1 MLVGTKM
8 AHPVITIS
16 PELPITEALNVMHQ
30 EKIRRIPV
38 VQGGK
43 LVGIISDK
51 DMLNAS
57 PTPTESL
64 GIEEVNY
71 LISNITVEEVM
82 TPDVLTI
89 ETTTP
94 IEEAARIMSDNNIG
108 ALPVLEEER
117 VVGMITETDL
127 FKIFLDLMGARDDGV
142 RVTAL
147 VPDKIGGLA
156 ALAKAIA
163 EVGGS
168 FVSFGQSI
176 GDDPGNR
183 EVTFKVTGL
192 SEEQVVKAIKPYVEE
207 IEDIRSSQN

>member
-1 MLVGTKM
+1 MLVGKRM

-16 PELPITEALNVMHQ
+16 PGLPITEALNLMDQ
-30 EKIRRIPV
+30 ENIRRIPV
-38 VQGGK
+38 VQGAE
-43 LVGIISDK
+43 LVGIISDR
-51 DMLNAS
+51 DLLNAS

-64 GIEEVNY
+64 SIEEVNY

-82 TPDVLTI
+82 TTEVLTI

-108 ALPVLEEER
+108 SLPVMENGR
-117 VVGMITETDL
+117 VVGIITETDL
-127 FKIFLDLMGARDDGV
+127 FKIFLDLMGARDEGI
-142 RVTAL
+142 RVSAL

-176 GDDPGNR
+176 GEDMNNR
-183 EVTFKVTGL
+183 EVTFKVTGIDQ
-192 SEEQVVKAIKPYVEE
+192 ETVAKAIKPFVEE
-207 IEDIRSSQN
+207 IEDIRASHS

>member
-1 MLVGTKM
+1 
-8 AHPVITIS
+8 
-16 PELPITEALNVMHQ
+16 
-30 EKIRRIPV
+30 

-64 GIEEVNY
+64 SIEEVNY

-94 IEEAARIMSDNNIG
+94 IEEAARIMTDNNIG

-127 FKIFLDLMGARDDGV
+127 FKIFLELMGARDDGV

>member
-1 MLVGTKM
+1 MLVGKRM

-16 PELPITEALNVMHQ
+16 PDLPITEGLNLMHH

-38 VQGGK
+38 LQGGK
-43 LVGIISDK
+43 LVGIISDQ

-64 GIEEVNY
+64 SIAEVNQ
-71 LISNITVEEVM
+71 LISRITVEEVM
-82 TPDVLTI
+82 EPEVRTI
-89 ETTTP
+89 ETSTP

-108 ALPVLEEER
+108 ALPVLENNR
-117 VVGMITETDL
+117 VVGIITETDL
-127 FKIFLDLMGARDDGV
+127 FKIFLDLMGARDEGI
-142 RVTAL
+142 RVSAI

-163 EVGGS
+163 EAGGS
-168 FVSFGQSI
+168 FVSFGQSM
-176 GDDPGNR
+176 GEDMNNR

-192 SEEQVVKAIKPYVEE
+192 AVEQVKKAIKPYVEK
-207 IEDIRSSQN
+207 IEDIRGSN